1 MRHFVVVIALVG
13 ALVLLEVWSVAANVS
28 FPLDPSFGTQG
39 GYTVTTITTGLTED
53 EPFELVRQAD
63 GKFVAPGKSWGG
75 PSRNTDFTV
84 MRWNAD
90 GSQDS
95 SFGTGGWSQIDFF
108 GGVDEALGVALQ
120 PDGKIVVVGTV
131 FNTGNGSTDMGIAR
145 LNPDGSLDTTFAT
158 DGVPGM
164 ASVDFTGGAD
174 MALGVVLLDDG
185 KIMVGGY
192 ATIFG
197 RPSDFALSRF
207 NSDGSLDTSFGLGGR
222 VATDIAGQQDI
233 IMRLRLQAD
242 GKIVAGGTS
251 FSASTHGYDFALA
264 RYLPTGQ
271 LDPTFSPAGKPGVET
286 VDFTGG
292 SDIGFAT
299 ILRYDGKIIMGGIS
313 QSAQTGMDI
322 GLAQFNADGTLDT
335 NFAVYGKPGVVTTDY
350 SGLYDQALALAI
362 QPDGKILVA
371 GHTVSP
377 TTGFDFALTRYL
389 PNGELDS
396 SFGSGGKVSTN
407 FWGGPDGS
415 HGIALLPEG
424 KAVLVGDAE
433 NPATGGDDVILARYL
448 VVDPNWIQ
456 GYIFTTPI
464 GYFSDAAE
472 RITMLID
479 LNSINNDIKA
489 NDYGA
494 ALTKLASLRTHLDG
508 CGVAPDVA
516 DWIINCDTQLV
527 VREQVDQ
534 LIGKLGGP

>member
-53 EPFELVRQAD
+53 EPFELVRQPD